1 MSEIYKERKEH
12 KEQVAAERVADD
24 ADQARVQASKRAL
37 LLALNVLFF
46 LVAALL
52 VLAFLLY
59 LYSYHELL
67 TLYLPVFL
75 SGLGVAVWISLVSV
89 VLAVI
94 FGLLGAFG
102 RLSRF
107 VVVRWIV
114 TAYVEVVRGTPVL
127 VQMLL
132 WYFGVGAVLTQIG
145 LDPYRTVYN
154 IATALQINSL
164 FQDSNFDA
172 YLFGIIGLSFNYGAY
187 LTEVFRSGIQSVERG
202 QSEAALSL
210 GMNSGQ
216 IMRQIILPQA
226 IRVVIPPFTNNF
238 ITLIQD
244 SALLSIVGLQELEHA
259 TFALALPQT
268 DPGKKMFVFIFGAL
282 FYLVLC
288 YPLSLL
294 ARYFEARIARAY

>member
-1 MSEIYKERKEH
+1 MSEIYKEQTASDLAPADRPARADVRK
-12 KEQVAAERVADD
+12 RVL
-24 ADQARVQASKRAL
+24 Q
-37 LLALNVLFF
+37 LALDVLFF

-52 VLAFLLY
+52 VLAFCLY
-59 LYSYHELL
+59 LYSYRQLL
-67 TLYLPVFL
+67 VLYLPVFL
-75 SGLGVAVWISLVSV
+75 SGLVLAVWISLVSV

-107 VVVRWIV
+107 AVVRWV
-114 TAYVEVVRGTPVL
+114 AMVYVEVVRGTPIL
-127 VQMLL
+127 VQLLL
-132 WYFGVGAVLTQIG
+132 WYFGVGTVLTELG
-145 LDPYRTVYN
+145 FDPYHIVYN
-154 IATALQINSL
+154 IATALQMNSF

-210 GMNSGQ
+210 GMSSGQ

-226 IRVVIPPFTNNF
+226 VRVVIPPFTNNF

-259 TFALALPQT
+259 TFALALPQV

-288 YPLSLL
+288 YPLSLV